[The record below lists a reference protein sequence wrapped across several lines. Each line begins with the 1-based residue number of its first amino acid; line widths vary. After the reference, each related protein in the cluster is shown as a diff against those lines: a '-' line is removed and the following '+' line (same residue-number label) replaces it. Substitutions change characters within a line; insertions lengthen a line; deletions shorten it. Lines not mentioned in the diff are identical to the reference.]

1 MTQNEIKKIN
11 PDTNIEETNV
21 VTPELLSKEET
32 FVVAGRTW
40 SSMGIKRMVCVEGKT
55 IRDILIDSLRANF
68 TSDPTK
74 EPTDFQKEVWLDRC
88 RCKVDGIEIPSELWK
103 EFKPQAGA
111 FVEFLV
117 APGKGGGGKNVLST
131 VLMAVVVVAAV
142 VTQQWYLTSFGA
154 TTSGFA
160 MGSAAAAEAAS
171 IGITTS
177 WTAGSLAASAVA
189 GMAVMTLGTYAVGK
203 ICPMVVSPQQQVSS
217 SAANNSQ
224 TYSISGSRNA
234 ANPFG
239 YIPLVLGKYRFA
251 GPLGAK
257 SWTKQIGDDQY
268 FNMLVVWG
276 HPDMSVTDFRI
287 GDTPLSN
294 FEGVEH
300 IFHGATTGNDLTYF
314 GRSYNE
320 QSVGATLKYDQ
331 YVERVVGECDS
342 ISVDIYAAAM
352 ADTSSGGVRGTSAIF
367 TIEYALVDTEDW
379 QFYSESTR
387 FYAPP
392 QYRDCYTGASQ
403 NDAWAT
409 SDGTWHVRQ
418 SGADWGNPNWT
429 NGKIN
434 AADPHWNPYP
444 IERYKDKH
452 KHHEWWFRGSWY
464 DAGESTNITI
474 SGAQVSPLTKTYE
487 WAVPHGEYKVR
498 IRRTSKDSTSVSI
511 QNEIQ
516 WSVSRAITD
525 VPAFNTPIPICVSE
539 LRIKASEQLSGY
551 VDDFNA
557 LCHSIFPVYN
567 PETKGWDRDEEGE
580 YVKDETQN
588 PADILRYLFTSEHAL
603 LAPYSEAKI
612 DDSALAEFAQWC
624 LDNDYHFD
632 FVCDSE
638 ASAWTRWTSVASAGR
653 GAVTTD
659 NDGLFGV
666 TCDNDRKTV
675 VQMFTP
681 RNSWS
686 FNIEREFYKLPHAL
700 RVTWYDEDD
709 DYQEKEGFVYADG
722 YDKSNAVDIVE
733 WNVTGK
739 TRWADVYKMGRYYLA
754 STKLRPI
761 TVTLSTDW
769 EWLMCRRGDVVGVS
783 HDVLM
788 NTFGTARV
796 VSLIYSGV
804 DGERVYVSKEDDIPT
819 DGSLPIGVRLDDTVV
834 FSEYQDFG
842 IAIRNTNGNVLT
854 YQVEYT
860 YGEETEDMIFVNP
873 ITVQQMPYIGAL
885 ASVSIFGQETSK
897 YLVASISVT
906 NDNSAELTLVPW
918 AMPEIILS
926 ESGVIPDWEPPI
938 YLPTIGGTRSLPA
951 PSIRDIRSDESMLR
965 KSGNSVI
972 TCMGV
977 WWNLPSGISA
987 DLGRISV
994 QGKIAKINPETNEI
1008 DPSVTPMIQ
1017 AVDSTSAT
1025 NIVFVNVEEGS
1036 VYRVTLRLVSE
1047 TGAVSEWSASVDHKV
1062 VGKTSLP
1069 DKVENFRLSLDD
1081 PKGVRAEWDTADSLD
1096 IDHYEITGDFVVSSN
1111 ISPAYIQPYNTT
1123 GIIEESIQAVDVLNL
1138 KSEKTSASVEILP
1151 PKIPV
1156 VQYAKL
1162 LDNGINVSF
1171 VNAKTSWS
1179 IDYYQ
1184 IESNDPTYIQT
1195 MKMYKG
1201 TVGVPTAW
1209 KKDDYVRVKA
1219 KDVFNNWSDYS
1230 EDTIIQ
1236 WFAPKTPKVV
1246 LGYDKLSGKITIDW
1260 QDCRNDIE
1268 GAPTIAYYEIS
1279 GTLAN
1284 QNNSSETVQVV
1295 GTHYEAV
1302 VPLTAYE
1309 YGTQEDEDG
1318 ILINVGTISVS
1329 VNAVDKYGLTSKDN
1343 PDYVDNAVQF
1353 SIYPPYNPTNMAL
1366 GSSDEGSS
1374 IVLSWKDC
1382 TRTFAIDY
1390 YLVTDEVNKQTY
1402 KVSTNYVVLPARKE
1416 GTYKI
1421 TVQAFDVI
1429 GHSSA
1434 AMEYNMVVSG
1444 VGGMTVTAKVDGS
1457 DILLEWSIPDSS
1469 FIIDHYIIKSDN
1481 DIIPDEDNINFEDG
1495 DTIGTAKVNYFR
1507 VPAGNA
1513 GLYVYYVWA
1522 VDVAGNIST
1531 NYASYTTITIDEPSV
1546 PTVVAALSGD
1556 GVKLNWSANVGTS
1569 QLPIRAWDVV
1579 RQWEEE
1585 RSDGVIETKEM
1596 EYGRLD
1602 VDTTTVPAFIA
1613 GEHSFL
1619 VRAIDSG
1626 GNVGPWGYTDFIAQ
1640 KPGRVTFTQPTVID
1654 NNVQLY
1660 WTQPNFVFFP
1670 IKEYIFSEIEVYD
1683 EGEEYEA
1690 EIGRI
1695 DALFASE
1702 TENESGTYTYGITPV
1717 DTGGNLGERTTIT
1730 CRVSQ
1735 PPDFVFYDKKESL
1748 FNGDKVNMVLD
1759 GIGHM
1764 LGPVPVTETWEE
1776 NSLRVLQL
1784 TGMLEEDYN
1793 GAKIQEYD
1801 GKTWLRLYYVDAG
1814 ENAENPLPKTKDD
1827 VWDCVIGDTYFSK
1840 LITLRDHDALFRQS
1854 DGTLEFLAFQS
1865 DETGPF
1871 VGDSSIY
1878 SQWTQTENPCLVK
1891 YDNTGNTDTP
1901 LSSYKNIAKK
1911 GTLYPYG
1918 LALSTSPST
1927 LIDGQPYHSN
1937 WWASVGTIA
1946 YYNEAIPYL
1955 TTQRYAQLYI
1965 RIDGTEIEKAIEKLT
1980 HQQKINAGY
1989 TTWLEPVVTSGSY
2002 TETIDH
2008 GTLIPS
2014 CNYTITMGYR
2024 VISGNPTVECKIE
2037 VSEDGEIWDVASDNA
2052 FMVFVSQFR
2061 YSRFTITIT
2070 GGYVEISSI
2079 LIDLNVKQLTDF
2091 GRIECKATDNGEGW
2105 VSEQETPMLT
2115 GTWVAFKRNFV
2126 DVQSLPKP
2134 NVVNKPE
2141 YTAYTVFEDVINPK
2155 GFRIF
2160 VKDKNGS
2167 RVTATVDWTAMG
2179 V

>member
-171 IGITTS
+171 IGIATS

-287 GDTPLSN
+287 GDTPLDK
-294 FEGVEH
+294 FEDVDH
-300 IFHGATTGNDLTYF
+300 IFHGSTTGNDLKYF
-314 GRSYNE
+314 GKSYNE
-320 QSVGATLKYDQ
+320 QSVGATLKYDN
-331 YVERVVGECDS
+331 YVERVIGECDS
-342 ISVDIYAAAM
+342 ISIDIYAAAM
-352 ADTSSGGVRGTSAIF
+352 ADTSSGDIKGSNAIF
-367 TIEYALVDTEDW
+367 TIEYAPVGTEDW
-379 QFYSESTR
+379 KFYSASTS
-387 FYAPP
+387 FFAPA
-392 QYRDCYTGASQ
+392 QYCDTYSGASES
-403 NDAWAT
+403 DAWAT

-418 SGADWGNPNWT
+418 KGEWDNPNWT
-429 NGKIN
+429 NGKIRVT
-434 AADPHWNPYP
+434 DPHWSPYP
-444 IERYKDKH
+444 VSRYKDKH
-452 KHHEWWFRGSWY
+452 KHHEWWFRDSWY
-464 DAGESTNITI
+464 DAGESTSITI
-474 SGAQVSPLTKTYE
+474 SGAQVTPLTRSYE

-498 IRRTSKDSTSVSI
+498 IRRTSLDSDSVKI
-511 QNEIQ
+511 LNEIQ
-516 WSVSRAITD
+516 WTVARAITN

-739 TRWADVYKMGRYYLA
+739 TRWSDVYKMGRYYLA

-796 VSLIYSGV
+796 VSLIYSSV

-819 DGSLPIGVRLDDTVV
+819 DGTLPIGVRLDDTVV

-897 YLVASISVT
+897 YLVASISVS

-918 AMPEIILS
+918 AMPEIINA
-926 ESGVIPDWEPPI
+926 ESGDIPDWEPPI
-938 YLPTIGGTRSLPA
+938 YLPTIGGTRRLPA

-965 KSGNSVI
+965 KSGNSII

-987 DLGRISV
+987 DFGRISV
-994 QGKIAKINPETNEI
+994 QGKIVKINPETNEI
-1008 DPSVTPMIQ
+1008 DPSVTPMLQ
-1017 AVDSTSAT
+1017 TVDSTSAT

-1036 VYRVTLRLVSE
+1036 VYRITLRLVSE
-1047 TGAVSEWSASVDHKV
+1047 TGVVSEWSASVDHEV

-1069 DKVENFRLSLDD
+1069 DKVENFRLNLDD
-1081 PKGVRAEWDTADSLD
+1081 PKGIRAEWDTADSLD

-1156 VQYAKL
+1156 VQYARL

-1171 VNAKTSWS
+1171 VNSKTSWS

-1184 IESNDPTYIQT
+1184 IESNDPAYVQT
-1195 MKMYKG
+1195 LKTYKG
-1201 TVGVPTAW
+1201 TVGVPTTW

-1219 KDVFNNWSDYS
+1219 KDMFNNWSDYS
-1230 EDTIIQ
+1230 EDTTIQ

-1284 QNNSSETVQVV
+1284 QNNFSETVQVV

-1329 VNAVDKYGLTSKDN
+1329 VNAVDRYGLTSKDN
-1343 PDYVDNAVQF
+1343 PDYVDNTVQF

-1469 FIIDHYIIKSDN
+1469 FIIDHYIIKGDN

-1507 VPAGNA
+1507 VPAGIA

-1522 VDVAGNIST
+1522 VDVAGNISI

-1579 RQWEEE
+1579 RQWDEQ
-1585 RSDGVIETKEM
+1585 RDDGVIETKEM

-1613 GEHSFL
+1613 GEHTFL
-1619 VRAIDSG
+1619 VRAVDSG
-1626 GNVGPWGYTDFIAQ
+1626 GNVGPWGSADFIAR
-1640 KPGRVTFTQPTVID
+1640 KPGKVTFSQPTVID

-1660 WTQPNFVFFP
+1660 WTMPNFVFFT
-1670 IKEYIFSEIEVYD
+1670 IKEYIFSEVETYED
-1683 EGEEYEA
+1683 GSEYEA

-1702 TENESGTYTYGITPV
+1702 TENEAGMYTYGITPV
-1717 DTGGNLGERTTIT
+1717 DVGGNIGERTIIT

-1748 FNGDKVNMVLD
+1748 FNGDRVNMDLD
-1759 GIGHM
+1759 GQGHM
-1764 LGPVPVTETWEE
+1764 FGPVPINETWEE
-1776 NSLRVLQL
+1776 NIARVIEL
-1784 TGMLEEDYN
+1784 GMLS
-1793 GAKIQEYD
+1793 ATQE
-1801 GKTWLRLYYVDAG
+1801 T
-1814 ENAENPLPKTKDD
+1814 
-1827 VWDCVIGDTYFSK
+1827 
-1840 LITLRDHDALFRQS
+1840 
-1854 DGTLEFLAFQS
+1854 
-1865 DETGPF
+1865 
-1871 VGDSSIY
+1871 
-1878 SQWTQTENPCLVK
+1878 
-1891 YDNTGNTDTP
+1891 
-1901 LSSYKNIAKK
+1901 
-1911 GTLYPYG
+1911 
-1918 LALSTSPST
+1918 
-1927 LIDGQPYHSN
+1927 
-1937 WWASVGTIA
+1937 
-1946 YYNEAIPYL
+1946 
-1955 TTQRYAQLYI
+1955 
-1965 RIDGTEIEKAIEKLT
+1965 LT
-1980 HQQKINAGY
+1980 HQQKIDAGY
-1989 TTWLEPVVTSGSY
+1989 KTWLEPYTTKGTY

-2008 GTLIPS
+2008 GTTIPS
-2014 CNYTITMGYR
+2014 CNYSITMGYR
-2024 VISGNPTVECKIE
+2024 VISGDPTVECKIE
-2037 VSEDGEIWDVASDNA
+2037 ISNDNVKWEAASDNA
-2052 FMVFVSQFR
+2052 FSVFVTQFR
-2061 YSRFTITIT
+2061 YSRFTITVT
-2070 GGYVEISSI
+2070 GGYIEISSI
-2079 LIDLNVKQLTDF
+2079 LVDLNVKQLTDW
-2091 GRIECKATDNGEGW
+2091 GRVECKATDNGDGW
-2105 VSEQETPMLT
+2105 VSESETPMLT
-2115 GTWVAFKRNFV
+2115 GTWVPFKRDFV

-2134 NVVNKPE
+2134 NVVNHQE
-2141 YTAYTVFEDVINPK
+2141 YTAFTVFEDVINPK

>member
-1 MTQNEIKKIN
+1 MTQNEIMIIN
-11 PDTNIEETNV
+11 SVTDIEDGA
-21 VTPELLSKEET
+21 VTPELLPKEET

-142 VTQQWYLTSFGA
+142 VTHQWYLTSFGA

-171 IGITTS
+171 VGIATN

-217 SAANNSQ
+217 SSANNSQ

-294 FEGVEH
+294 FQGVDH
-300 IFHGATTGNDLTYF
+300 VFHGATTGNDLKYF
-314 GRSYNE
+314 GKSYNE
-320 QSVGATLKYDQ
+320 QSVGATLKYGQ

-342 ISVDIYAAAM
+342 ISVDIYAPAM
-352 ADTSSGGVRGTSAIF
+352 ADTSSGGVKGSSAIF
-367 TIEYALVDTEDW
+367 TIEYAPVGTENW
-379 QFYSESTR
+379 QAYSASTR

-392 QYRDCYTGASQ
+392 QYCDCYTGAGQ

-409 SDGTWHVRQ
+409 SDGTWHVRL
-418 SGADWGNPNWT
+418 SGADWENPNWT

-464 DAGESTNITI
+464 DAGLSTNITI
-474 SGAQVSPLTKTYE
+474 SGAQVTPLTRSYE

-498 IRRTSKDSTSVSI
+498 IRRTSLDSTDVSI

-516 WSVSRAITD
+516 WSISRAITN

-539 LRIKASEQLSGY
+539 LCIKASDQLSGY
-551 VDDFNA
+551 IDNFNA

-796 VSLIYSGV
+796 VSLIYSSV
-804 DGERVYVSKEDDIPT
+804 NGERVYVSNEDDIPT
-819 DGSLPIGVRLDDTVV
+819 DGTLPIGVRLDDTVV
-834 FSEYQDFG
+834 FSEDQDFG

-854 YQVEYT
+854 YQVSAP

-873 ITVQQMPYIGAL
+873 ITVQQIPYIGAL

-918 AMPEIILS
+918 AMPEIINS
-926 ESGVIPDWEPPI
+926 ESGLIPDWEPPI

-951 PSIRDIRSDESMLR
+951 PSIRDIRSDESML
-965 KSGNSVI
+965 KWSGNSLIV
-972 TCMGV
+972 CMGV
-977 WWNLPSGISA
+977 WWQLPSGISA

-994 QGKIAKINPETNEI
+994 QGKLVKIDLETGEADASIAPVFQ
-1008 DPSVTPMIQ
+1008 S
-1017 AVDSTSAT
+1017 VDSTSTT
-1025 NIVFVNVEEGS
+1025 NLVFENVEEGAT
-1036 VYRVTLRLVSE
+1036 YRVFLRLISE
-1047 TGAVSEWSASVDHKV
+1047 TGVVSEWSNPVDHKV
-1062 VGKTSLP
+1062 IGKTSVPPYVANLQATIESP
-1069 DKVENFRLSLDD
+1069 SGIRLT
-1081 PKGVRAEWDTADSLD
+1081 WD
-1096 IDHYEITGDFVVSSN
+1096 
-1111 ISPAYIQPYNTT
+1111 
-1123 GIIEESIQAVDVLNL
+1123 AVDVMDLSVYRILAPVKLETTATTIIAQVPRLTGILEFSMVAVDTGGRVSN
-1138 KSEKTSASVEILP
+1138 TPATASVEVFP
-1151 PKIPV
+1151 PKAPEKFSLDTRTDGLYLVWDDCDTTWPIQHYIITDEYLNATSKELRT
-1156 VQYAKL
+1156 QYVISPRAV
-1162 LDNGINVSF
+1162 G
-1171 VNAKTSWS
+1171 
-1179 IDYYQ
+1179 YYQ
-1184 IESNDPTYIQT
+1184 IDVQPVDIFANNGERVSFTVEIEQPSAPVISTEINNGVVRLTWKAVSSSFPIRTYQVYSVNGQLLQETSATFFDIT
-1195 MKMYKG
+1195 APAG
-1201 TVGVPTAW
+1201 TLEYRVRAIDTAGNMSAFGEVVLELTAPEPPVLTAKLNENRDGIDLEWTVPDSMLPVLTYDIVRQWGDSQEQDYGSTDSTTLSVEPLPVGTHMFM
-1209 KKDDYVRVKA
+1209 VRAVDASGNKSLWGTYEFTVKA
-1219 KDVFNNWSDYS
+1219 PGAAFLTDVNVIDNNVQVYWNEPTD
-1230 EDTIIQ
+1230 Q
-1236 WFAPKTPKVV
+1236 FFA
-1246 LGYDKLSGKITIDW
+1246 
-1260 QDCRNDIE
+1260 
-1268 GAPTIAYYEIS
+1268 IAYYNFS
-1279 GTLAN
+1279 
-1284 QNNSSETVQVV
+1284 TV
-1295 GTHYEAV
+1295 
-1302 VPLTAYE
+1302 
-1309 YGTQEDEDG
+1309 EDG
-1318 ILINVGTISVS
+1318 YAALIGRID
-1329 VNAVDKYGLTSKDN
+1329 A
-1343 PDYVDNAVQF
+1343 
-1353 SIYPPYNPTNMAL
+1353 
-1366 GSSDEGSS
+1366 
-1374 IVLSWKDC
+1374 
-1382 TRTFAIDY
+1382 RFASRFERQAGEY
-1390 YLVTDEVNKQTY
+1390 TY
-1402 KVSTNYVVLPARKE
+1402 QICP
-1416 GTYKI
+1416 
-1421 TVQAFDVI
+1421 
-1429 GHSSA
+1429 
-1434 AMEYNMVVSG
+1434 
-1444 VGGMTVTAKVDGS
+1444 
-1457 DILLEWSIPDSS
+1457 
-1469 FIIDHYIIKSDN
+1469 
-1481 DIIPDEDNINFEDG
+1481 
-1495 DTIGTAKVNYFR
+1495 
-1507 VPAGNA
+1507 
-1513 GLYVYYVWA
+1513 
-1522 VDVAGNIST
+1522 VDVAGNIGVCSQ
-1531 NYASYTTITIDEPSV
+1531 ITAQ
-1546 PTVVAALSGD
+1546 VA
-1556 GVKLNWSANVGTS
+1556 
-1569 QLPIRAWDVV
+1569 QP
-1579 RQWEEE
+1579 Q
-1585 RSDGVIETKEM
+1585 
-1596 EYGRLD
+1596 
-1602 VDTTTVPAFIA
+1602 
-1613 GEHSFL
+1613 
-1619 VRAIDSG
+1619 
-1626 GNVGPWGYTDFIAQ
+1626 DFIFFDDYDS
-1640 KPGRVTFTQPTVID
+1640 TF
-1654 NNVQLY
+1654 N
-1660 WTQPNFVFFP
+1660 
-1670 IKEYIFSEIEVYD
+1670 
-1683 EGEEYEA
+1683 GA
-1690 EIGRI
+1690 
-1695 DALFASE
+1695 
-1702 TENESGTYTYGITPV
+1702 ITN
-1717 DTGGNLGERTTIT
+1717 GNLDGKGGMILPTY
-1730 CRVSQ
+1730 
-1735 PPDFVFYDKKESL
+1735 PD
-1748 FNGDKVNMVLD
+1748 
-1759 GIGHM
+1759 
-1764 LGPVPVTETWEE
+1764 ETWEE
-1776 NSLRVLQL
+1776 NVARISGL
-1784 TGMLEEDYN
+1784 TGIAED
-1793 GAKIQEYD
+1793 EL
-1801 GKTWLRLYYVDAG
+1801 TWQD
-1814 ENAENPLPKTKDD
+1814 K
-1827 VWDCVIGDTYFSK
+1827 
-1840 LITLRDHDALFRQS
+1840 
-1854 DGTLEFLAFQS
+1854 
-1865 DETGPF
+1865 
-1871 VGDSSIY
+1871 
-1878 SQWTQTENPCLVK
+1878 
-1891 YDNTGNTDTP
+1891 
-1901 LSSYKNIAKK
+1901 
-1911 GTLYPYG
+1911 
-1918 LALSTSPST
+1918 
-1927 LIDGQPYHSN
+1927 
-1937 WWASVGTIA
+1937 
-1946 YYNEAIPYL
+1946 
-1955 TTQRYAQLYI
+1955 
-1965 RIDGTEIEKAIEKLT
+1965 
-1980 HQQKINAGY
+1980 
-1989 TTWLEPVVTSGSY
+1989 
-2002 TETIDH
+2002 IDH
-2008 GTLIPS
+2008 GYLAWQSPTAPEGTYVEIVDVGTDVPS
-2014 CNYTITMGYR
+2014 TNIT
-2024 VISGNPTVECKIE
+2024 VTVSKTVLEGNPQLGCCIE
-2037 VSEDGEIWDVASDNA
+2037 VSSDMSDWREVAENGFSTYA
-2052 FMVFVSQFR
+2052 SSFR
-2061 YSRFTITIT
+2061 YVRYTFTVT
-2070 GGYVEISSI
+2070 GGMLYITSI
-2079 LIDLNVKQLTDF
+2079 NYRLDVKKQSDF
-2091 GRIECKATDNGEGW
+2091 GSVYSGKDDNGEGFIS
-2105 VSEQETPMLT
+2105 VDETPDLY
-2115 GTWVAFKRNFV
+2115 GTWIPFVVAFT
-2126 DVQSLPKP
+2126 DIQSGPIAFCNEKG
-2134 NVVNKPE
+2134 KS
-2141 YTAYTVFEDVINPK
+2141 AYVTFKDELHPT
-2155 GFRIF
+2155 GFR
-2160 VKDKNGS
+2160 VYVLDSNGN
-2167 RVTATVDWTAMG
+2167 RVDGQVSWSAFG